1 MITRDFIYETK
12 GCNIKLSNCIIAKPT
27 EQESGHE
34 INNTDRQTNTCRVYD
49 LNTFEKGI
57 DIHVFVSAKCQKITC
72 KGSNV

>member
-34 INNTDRQTNTCRVYD
+34 I
-49 LNTFEKGI
+49 TFEKGI
-57 DIHVFVSAKCQKITC
+57 DIHVFVSAKCRKITC